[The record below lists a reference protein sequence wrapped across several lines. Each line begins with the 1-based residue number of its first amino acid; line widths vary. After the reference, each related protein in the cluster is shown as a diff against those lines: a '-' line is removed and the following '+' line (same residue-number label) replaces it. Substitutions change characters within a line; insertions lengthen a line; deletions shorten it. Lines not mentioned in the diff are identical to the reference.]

1 MAADCIRCRSALPLS
16 SLRGSSGFEGK
27 LELARV
33 QTALPKVNTA
43 ALRAQTVAAWLDT
56 NVSNADA
63 RGVLEML
70 VRLSTFTDDPDRQ
83 SAGAAIEQLQLAL
96 GGSVLFLDGGWQTI
110 VNGLRSVAA
119 KSGATFIENAHAV
132 GLERPSG
139 ERIDGVR
146 LADGNVIRA
155 AAAIVTG
162 SPADVDAI
170 IGGRRRT
177 PVRRPSRSRRWTSRS
192 PLCRGRERPS
202 PSASMCRWISLC
214 TPRSRGL
221 GQMAARS
228 YTSAVCPSTPG
239 VATENELESL
249 LDLMQPGWRERIVAR
264 EYLPSLTVTHAEL
277 TAERGGT
284 AGRPSPRVGTF
295 ENVFIAGDWIGSRGQ
310 LSDAAA
316 ASANDAAACAIRP
329 AVPDVA

>member
-1 MAADCIRCRSALPLS
+1 
-16 SLRGSSGFEGK
+16 
-27 LELARV
+27 
-33 QTALPKVNTA
+33 
-43 ALRAQTVAAWLDT
+43 
-56 NVSNADA
+56 
-63 RGVLEML
+63 ML

-146 LADGNVIRA
+146 LADGRVIRA
-155 AAAIVTG
+155 TAAIVTG

-170 IGGRRRT
+170 IGRREEDT
-177 PVRRPSRSRRWTSRS
+177 GATAVTVSALNVALSSLPRPRATVAFGIDV
-192 PLCRGRERPS
+192 PLYF
-202 PSASMCRWISLC
+202 AVH
-214 TPRSRGL
+214 
-221 GQMAARS
+221 
-228 YTSAVCPSTPG
+228 SAVARLAPDGGALIHVMKYVRPG
-239 VATENELESL
+239 RGAATENELESL
-249 LDLMQPGWRERIVAR
+249 LDLMQPGWRERLVAR

-329 AVPDVA
+329 ACTKCRLKRFTPIIGNSCGASPIA